1 MTTPNLIYHFCVIAM
16 SILIFFMKFTSQNDF
31 LELII
36 KTLGKI
42 APLFSIAYAIVQLFK
57 HFKIIN

>member
-16 SILIFFMKFTSQNDF
+16 SILIFFMKFSAPNDF
-31 LELII
+31 FELIL

-42 APLFSIAYAIVQLFK
+42 VPLFSIAYAIVQLFK
-57 HFKIIN
+57 HFQIIN